1 MNEPATRLNQL
12 TLSCGLHGF
21 VHLQITVL
29 GLNIEPA
36 TSDLL
41 PKGEEGAAA
50 EVDAAE
56 VDAVNRRNSM
66 VVRMGTSMG
75 SISQLQMNM
84 IDPDGEDLPPVVLMP
99 AEAVA
104 ALGRGEALPAQLRR
118 DTGLSLDFGT
128 FSRRESVSLRRDT
141 GLSLD
146 FGTFPRRESVS
157 LGLRMA
163 SDVLHIMAL
172 TEGEVP
178 VNANPAPLDTP
189 VESPRVEQIAGAH
202 TRDAMDAQPGF
213 GTDFSLESV
222 V

>member
-128 FSRRESVSLRRDT
+128 F
-141 GLSLD
+141 
-146 FGTFPRRESVS
+146 PRRESVS

-202 TRDAMDAQPGF
+202 ARDAMDAQPGF